1 MTTAKLTRFK
11 PWVGIGGLCG
21 LHIIF
26 LIVNFVRVP
35 VTHGYDWAGHLT
47 YLYYVAEY
55 WQTPPAEVSSE
66 FFNPPVYYFSVVAFQ
81 RALGLDL
88 EQAGRVFNF
97 VLALT
102 TLGLMVGLCRRVW
115 RDQIWPTLWWLG
127 FYVCNPTVYRVFGMV
142 RPEAM
147 LMPLFTVA
155 GWLVIGLRPQTRPWA
170 WGFSSALLAGTAWG
184 VRQWG
189 IFLEVALLL
198 WALMMCLQDYSVTHW
213 FPWAVLGGQLIF
225 FLGIA
230 VFFLLLRGGHVL
242 AFNAPPHPMN
252 LTFLTRLQ
260 LPTLFVEPV
269 RPALNYRFWPV
280 LYADF
285 WGDYWRYWREAL
297 GAVSVPTSPT
307 TRIALSRA
315 MWAALPATVLTM
327 TGLLGLGRRMNEGMS
342 AAGRNLSYFSRW
354 LIGGSLGGFLI
365 FASLYADPGEG
376 DTVKSIYLVYLMP
389 FCGYLGSIVVWH
401 LTQPPFFRK
410 GMGLVGLA
418 MLLLLVWVAP
428 NGIYL
433 PPASGVGHSWVV
445 PQVAYHLDVKFGNMI
460 TLVGYDWIEDAS
472 RSQLTLTLLWRADAY
487 PGGSY
492 KVFVHGVE
500 AATGRVL
507 AQSDTVPAGWTRP
520 TQEWQI
526 GEYIVDTHS
535 LALSS
540 EAISGVEIRVG
551 LYSER
556 TGHRLT
562 TTRGGDY
569 EVIVLQGQNEWDE

>member
-1 MTTAKLTRFK
+1 
-11 PWVGIGGLCG
+11 
-21 LHIIF
+21 
-26 LIVNFVRVP
+26 
-35 VTHGYDWAGHLT
+35 
-47 YLYYVAEY
+47 
-55 WQTPPAEVSSE
+55 
-66 FFNPPVYYFSVVAFQ
+66 
-81 RALGLDL
+81 
-88 EQAGRVFNF
+88 
-97 VLALT
+97 
-102 TLGLMVGLCRRVW
+102 
-115 RDQIWPTLWWLG
+115 
-127 FYVCNPTVYRVFGMV
+127 
-142 RPEAM
+142 
-147 LMPLFTVA
+147 
-155 GWLVIGLRPQTRPWA
+155 
-170 WGFSSALLAGTAWG
+170 
-184 VRQWG
+184 
-189 IFLEVALLL
+189 
-198 WALMMCLQDYSVTHW
+198 MMCLQDYSVTHW